1 MLVPLTREA
10 FDRLIPPIA
19 TYPQYQFYWGQPTD
33 FIRRLAISVV
43 GVVVTWLF
51 SLATGDAIG
60 PLWFMIGFA
69 AALYWFWA
77 PVYLASLR
85 NSKSRKLKYCGFWEG
100 EILDVYVT
108 EELVGQEE
116 TVNQQG
122 ELVIVENRE
131 RCINLEVGDDTGFET
146 RLQAPLRRD
155 HKGIKRGMRAQT
167 LILSDRPDLSR
178 VAQVADFY
186 LPDRALWVSDY
197 PLLQREAFEEVSREL
212 TDSPRDR
219 RSRRVNRP
227 NPPVAP
233 ASVGESRLA
242 RRPDPRDRAI
252 TRYDPNIDRGIDADW
267 ADPNSRDRDRDAD
280 LDNDPRLDSRSSR
293 SDFDRSDFDRSDLD
307 RSDFDRRFKDNDT
320 APRDRPANRR
330 RNPPDAPPDR
340 RPRRRPRR
348 DAP

>member
-51 SLATGDAIG
+51 SLATGEATG

-77 PVYLASLR
+77 PVYLASQR
-85 NSKSRKLKYCGFWEG
+85 NGKSRKLGYCGFWEG

-131 RCINLEVGDDTGFET
+131 RCINLEVGDNTGFET

-155 HKGIKRGMRAQT
+155 HKGIKPGMRAQT

-178 VAQVADFY
+178 VSQVADFY
-186 LPDRALWVSDY
+186 LPDRSLWVSDY

-212 TDSPRDR
+212 TDPPRDR
-219 RSRRVNRP
+219 RSRRANRP
-227 NPPVAP
+227 DAPVAP
-233 ASVGESRLA
+233 APVGESRLA

-252 TRYDPNIDRGIDADW
+252 TRYDATIDRGIAADAT
-267 ADPNSRDRDRDAD
+267 DPDFRDRYRDPGFD
-280 LDNDPRLDSRSSR
+280 DDPRFDRA
-293 SDFDRSDFDRSDLD
+293 DFDSTFEDE
-307 RSDFDRRFKDNDT
+307 DT
-320 APRDRPANRR
+320 APRDRDPRTSRR
-330 RNPPDAPPDR
+330 RTPPNSPPDR
-340 RPRRRPRR
+340 RPRRKPRPDR
-348 DAP
+348 P

>member
-43 GVVVTWLF
+43 GVVVAWLF
-51 SLATGDAIG
+51 SLATGEATG

-85 NSKSRKLKYCGFWEG
+85 NSKSRKLGYCGFWEG

-116 TVNQQG
+116 TVNPQG

-131 RCINLEVGDDTGFET
+131 RCINLEVGDATGFET

-155 HKGIKRGMRAQT
+155 HKGLKPGMRAQT

-178 VAQVADFY
+178 VSQVADFY
-186 LPDRALWVSDY
+186 IPARSLWVSDY

-212 TDSPRDR
+212 TDPPRDR
-219 RSRRVNRP
+219 RSPRRDRP
-227 NPPVAP
+227 AQPVTPAP
-233 ASVGESRLA
+233 ASEGRLA

-252 TRYDPNIDRGIDADW
+252 TRYDASIDRGINADW
-267 ADPNSRDRDRDAD
+267 ADPDDPNFTDPDFIDPEFDRDPRFDRADFDTTFEDEDNSTRDRDSQA
-280 LDNDPRLDSRSSR
+280 
-293 SDFDRSDFDRSDLD
+293 
-307 RSDFDRRFKDNDT
+307 DRRRT
-320 APRDRPANRR
+320 PPRPRA
-330 RNPPDAPPDR
+330 DR
-340 RPRRRPRR
+340 RPDDRDRRPKRP
-348 DAP
+348 APRP